1 MYPIETVDS
10 QRAISYEQL
19 GTKKKF
25 WYEDDE
31 GRLKLFKAEE
41 RGYGE
46 DWSEKIVCE
55 LAGPLG
61 IPRVHYDMALDIAT
75 KVPGVVCADFQMEGQ
90 QLVHGNTLLQVQDPK
105 YPKNTLRVASHTIDA
120 VYEILRWLAPPELRW
135 NKDSPAEMTN
145 GAEVFCGYLLLDAWV
160 ANQDRHH
167 ENWAAIWDIN
177 APQRD
182 QFRLA
187 PSYDHGS
194 SLARNVSDKEKAR
207 RLRSTDSGYRIV
219 TFARRARSKLFA
231 SAEDERPLRT
241 LDAFL
246 AFSRQ
251 VPEAATIWRDRL
263 QRIKETTITKVLA
276 EVPPNRLSAVG
287 RDFTLQLLLENRRRI
302 LESRET
308 EE

>member
-1 MYPIETVDS
+1 MYPVKTVDS
-10 QRAISYEQL
+10 QQAISHEQL

-31 GRLKLFKAEE
+31 GQLTLFKAEE

-61 IPRVHYDMALDIAT
+61 IPRVHYDMAQDIT
-75 KVPGVVCADFQMEGQ
+75 TSVPVPGVICADFRKEGQ
-90 QLVHGNTLLQVQDPK
+90 QVVHGNTLLQVQDPD
-105 YPKNTLRVASHTIDA
+105 YPKNTLRVAAHTVDA
-120 VYEILRWLAPPELRW
+120 VYSVLQDKAAPDSHWTLG
-135 NKDSPAEMTN
+135 SPAGMTN

-167 ENWAAIWDIN
+167 ENWAAVWDGN
-177 APQRD
+177 APPRD
-182 QFRLA
+182 QYRLA

-194 SLARNVSDKEKAR
+194 SLARNVSDEEKAR
-207 RLRSTDSGYRIV
+207 RLQTTDSGYSIA
-219 TFARRARSKLFA
+219 TFARRAKSKLFA
-231 SAEDERPLRT
+231 SAEDKQPLLA

-246 AFSRQ
+246 AFSRR

-263 QRIKETTITKVLA
+263 QRIDETTIAKAIA
-276 EVPPNRLSAVG
+276 EVPPSRLSAVG

-302 LESRET
+302 LE
-308 EE
+308 